1 MLRRYLIGMF
11 GIVVVAALL
20 AWPAIALVL
29 HLPFALLLALLTGLL
44 ELVPVLGPVASA
56 GIVGLLSLEQH
67 GLWAVIA
74 FAAYVTVFRVVI
86 DRLIGPV
93 ILGRAV
99 SLHPVVVI
107 FALLAGGLVL
117 GMAGIL
123 LAVPVAASVKIVLD
137 YYYSH
142 PMRGARS

>member
-1 MLRRYLIGMF
+1 
-11 GIVVVAALL
+11 
-20 AWPAIALVL
+20 
-29 HLPFALLLALLTGLL
+29 
-44 ELVPVLGPVASA
+44 
-56 GIVGLLSLEQH
+56 
-67 GLWAVIA
+67 
-74 FAAYVTVFRVVI
+74 VTVFRVVI